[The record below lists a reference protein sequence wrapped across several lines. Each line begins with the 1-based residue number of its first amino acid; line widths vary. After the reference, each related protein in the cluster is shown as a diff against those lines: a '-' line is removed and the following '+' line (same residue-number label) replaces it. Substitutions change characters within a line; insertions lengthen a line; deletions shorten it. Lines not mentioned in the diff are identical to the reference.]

1 MKKSQKQNLALAL
14 KALVFIAFMG
24 GILFVTIK
32 FAPTDHFADNDMLR
46 DVSDKYR
53 Y

>member
-1 MKKSQKQNLALAL
+1 MKKSQKENLANAL
-14 KALVFIAFMG
+14 RALVLIAVLG
-24 GILFVTIK
+24 GIVFVAIK
-32 FAPTDHFADNDMLR
+32 YAPNDHFADNEMLR

>member
-1 MKKSQKQNLALAL
+1 MKKSQKENLANAFRAFVLIAVLA
-14 KALVFIAFMG
+14 
-24 GILFVTIK
+24 GILFVAMK
-32 FAPTDHFADNDMLR
+32 YAPDNHFADNGLIQ

>member
-1 MKKSQKQNLALAL
+1 MKKSQKQNFATAIRALL
-14 KALVFIAFMG
+14 LIAFMG
-24 GILFVTIK
+24 GVLFAAIK
-32 FAPTDHFADNDMLR
+32 LSPGDHFADNELLK

>member
-1 MKKSQKQNLALAL
+1 MKKAQKENLSMAL

-24 GILFVTIK
+24 GILFLTVK
-32 FAPTDHFADNDMLR
+32 FAPNDHFADNEMLN